1 MQLALAGDR
10 SAPAYGCEH
19 RDESAVSPTTRDI
32 ARRSHDQP
40 HCQSDAHNDSD
51 HEESA
56 LRRDVL
62 IDRLTW
68 LHVSDF
74 HFRSSGDR
82 FSQDVACQALL
93 EDAAVQA
100 EEHGPF
106 CFVLVS
112 GDVAFS
118 GQPAEYER
126 AAEFMSALSERLSI
140 EPRRFFFIPGNHD
153 VDREL
158 HAYSPIGAR
167 QVLRSQQAVDQALGD
182 PARMADLADRQR
194 AYRAF
199 VHGFTDGQERTET
212 PDGLGWVAAVE
223 LEPLTVA
230 VVGLNSAWLCGTDGE
245 EKSLLIGERQIISAL
260 EVVRGVD
267 PQLVIA
273 MAHHPLE
280 WLTEWDQASCRNR
293 LLGAAHFLHRGHLHT
308 ADVSAAP
315 QRKCV
320 LVAAGSAHASRFH
333 PNSYNVVSVD
343 LAAGASSVREYT
355 YRVQDG
361 VFEEAPAIVTPCE
374 LGGEIPGTG
383 EELSGAIAAVAP
395 QAVQYAGYM
404 AALLLGQ
411 KEEIPIVIDSTVT
424 FVTPAMARDSDPDQA
439 APASAFLALRNLLR
453 IHRADV
459 SLGERVVEHAEA
471 MQQFASWL
479 EERAQLDEA
488 CRARVSEVSTGP
500 AGDDGAGASAPHTAA
515 LLRELAAREDWQL
528 LEPQARRALGSSNA
542 ALAQISTRMLAQALM
557 HSDEGPKRQQAAT
570 LGEQLVADQAA
581 GEEDYLLAAAAFEVN
596 GEPDRSVTLTSE
608 AMTRWPGSTRLIS
621 HARDLMTRTGDDSL
635 RDAIEH
641 AATGVTH
648 E

>member
-1 MQLALAGDR
+1 MR
-10 SAPAYGCEH
+10 
-19 RDESAVSPTTRDI
+19 
-32 ARRSHDQP
+32 AR
-40 HCQSDAHNDSD
+40 
-51 HEESA
+51 
-56 LRRDVL
+56 
-62 IDRLTW
+62 
-68 LHVSDF
+68 
-74 HFRSSGDR
+74 
-82 FSQDVACQALL
+82 
-93 EDAAVQA
+93 
-100 EEHGPF
+100 EHGPF

-140 EPRRFFFIPGNHD
+140 ERRRFFFIPGNHD
-153 VDREL
+153 IDREF
-158 HAYSPIGAR
+158 HIYSPIGAR
-167 QVLRSQQAVDQALGD
+167 QVLRSQQAVDQALGN
-182 PARMADLADRQR
+182 PMRMADLIDRQR

-212 PDGLGWVAAVE
+212 PDGLGWVATVE

-230 VVGLNSAWLCGTDGE
+230 VAGLNSAWMCGTDGE
-245 EKSLLIGERQIISAL
+245 EKSLLIGERQVISAL
-260 EVVRGVD
+260 EIVRGVD

-280 WLTEWDQASCRNR
+280 WLTEWDQTSCRSR
-293 LLGAAHFLHRGHLHT
+293 LLGAAHFLHHGHLHT
-308 ADVSAAP
+308 ADVSTAP

-320 LVAAGSAHASRFH
+320 LVGAGSAHASRFH

-383 EELSGAIAAVAP
+383 EELSGAIAEVAP

-411 KEEIPIVIDSTVT
+411 KEEIPMVIDSTVT
-424 FVTPAMARDSDPDQA
+424 FVTSAMARDSDPDQA
-439 APASAFLALRNLLR
+439 APATAFLALRNLLR

-459 SLGERVVEHAEA
+459 SLGERVVECAEVI
-471 MQQFASWL
+471 QQFAAWL

-500 AGDDGAGASAPHTAA
+500 AGDDGTAASAPHTAA
-515 LLRELAAREDWQL
+515 LLHELAAREDWQL

-542 ALAQISTRMLAQALM
+542 ALAKLSTRMLAQALM
-557 HSDEGPKRQQAAT
+557 HSDDGPKRQQATA
-570 LGEQLVADQAA
+570 LAEQLVNDQAA

-596 GEPDRSVTLTSE
+596 GEPDRSVALTGE
-608 AMTRWPGSTRLIS
+608 AITRWPGSTRLIF
-621 HARDLMTRTGDDSL
+621 HARDLMTRTGDSSL
-635 RDAIEH
+635 RDAIEKRDNRRD
-641 AATGVTH
+641 T
-648 E
+648 

>member
-1 MQLALAGDR
+1 M
-10 SAPAYGCEH
+10 
-19 RDESAVSPTTRDI
+19 
-32 ARRSHDQP
+32 
-40 HCQSDAHNDSD
+40 
-51 HEESA
+51 
-56 LRRDVL
+56 

-74 HFRSSGDR
+74 HFRSSGDS
-82 FSQDVACQALL
+82 FSQDVACRALM
-93 EDAAVQA
+93 EDAAVRA

-112 GDVAFS
+112 GDIAFS

-126 AAEFMSALSERLSI
+126 AAEFMSALAEHLSI
-140 EPRRFFFIPGNHD
+140 EPRRFFLVPGNHD

-167 QVLRSQQAVDQALGD
+167 QVLRSQQAVDQALSD

-199 VHGFTDGQERTET
+199 VQGFTDGQERTET

-230 VVGLNSAWLCGTDGE
+230 VAGLNSAWMCGTDGE
-245 EKSLLIGERQIISAL
+245 EKSLLIGERQVISAL
-260 EVVRGVD
+260 EIVRGVD

-280 WLTEWDQASCRNR
+280 WLTDWDQTSCRNR
-293 LLGAAHFLHRGHLHT
+293 LLGTAHFLHRGHLHT
-308 ADVSAAP
+308 ADVSTAP

-343 LAAGASSVREYT
+343 LAAGASSVHEYT

-374 LGGEIPGTG
+374 LGGKIPGTG

-395 QAVQYAGYM
+395 QAAQYAGYM
-404 AALLLGQ
+404 AALLLRQ
-411 KEEIPIVIDSTVT
+411 KEEIPMVIDSTVT
-424 FVTPAMARDSDPDQA
+424 FVTPTMACDSDPDQVV
-439 APASAFLALRNLLR
+439 PATAFLALRNLLR

-459 SLGERVVEHAEA
+459 PLGERVAEHAEA
-471 MQQFASWL
+471 MQHFAAWL
-479 EERAQLDEA
+479 EKRAQLDEA

-500 AGDDGAGASAPHTAA
+500 AGDDAGASAPHTVA
-515 LLRELAAREDWQL
+515 LLRELAACEDWQL
-528 LEPQARRALGSSNA
+528 LEPQARRALGGSNA
-542 ALAQISTRMLAQALM
+542 ALAKLSTRMLAQALM
-557 HSDEGPKRQQAAT
+557 RSDEGPKRQQAAV
-570 LGEQLVADQAA
+570 LAEQLVTDQAA

-596 GEPDRSVTLTSE
+596 GEPDRSVALTGE
-608 AMTRWPGSTRLIS
+608 AITRWPGSTRLIS